1 MEIQT
6 ILKDFQI
13 DRPTMNK
20 ANTIEFL
27 LQLLKG
33 EVQEFE
39 ESPTEDELAD
49 LAIFTFNIAN
59 AMGVDLD
66 AAMRTKVAYNHA
78 RYSAGEFQDGDYDE
92 ARKKCKGTEVIW
104 KKVFY
109 PSNPPDE
116 KG

>member
-39 ESPTEDELAD
+39 ESPTEDEIAD
-49 LAIFTFNIAN
+49 ILIFALNITN
-59 AMGVDLD
+59 AMGLD
-66 AAMRTKVAYNHA
+66 ADEIVRTKIAYNSA
-78 RYSAGEFQDGDYDE
+78 RYPSYEFQDGDYND